1 MDNATAKQIATNI
14 LDVLKPACTR
24 IEIAGSLRRGK
35 PDVKD
40 IEIVCVPDVSRKP
53 RPVFGAAQTFA
64 TALDEC
70 VAAQPKW
77 TVHKN
82 GPRYKQIELPLLA
95 GEFVMLDLFIVL
107 PPAQWGVIYAIRTGP
122 ADFSQWLVTS
132 REKGGALPEYTKVEH
147 GAVYAYNAASDD
159 ADRLPM
165 PEEIHFL
172 DFLGLG
178 WIEPSERLAHWGMFQ
193 KERVR

>member
-14 LDVLKPACTR
+14 INVLKPACAR

-35 PDVKD
+35 PEVKD
-40 IEIVCVPDVSRKP
+40 IEIVCVPADKRAMA
-53 RPVFGAAQTFA
+53 VFGKKRAFESMFEELVSNWAA
-64 TALDEC
+64 TA
-70 VAAQPKW
+70 KW
-77 TVHKN
+77 SVRKN
-82 GPRYKQIELPLLA
+82 GARYKQFESKSHGIK
-95 GEFVMLDLFIVL
+95 LDLFIVR

-122 ADFSQWLVTS
+122 AEFSQWLVTA

-147 GAVYAYNAASDD
+147 GGVYAYNAASDD
-159 ADRLPM
+159 ADLLPM
-165 PEEIHFL
+165 SEEIHFL

-178 WIEPSERLAHWGMFQ
+178 WMEPHERVAHWGMFQ